1 MSSAYKASRKAAR
14 EEKDGAADGRG
25 PYGRSVHL
33 PPPQKVTSSSTS
45 TSVPAPSPS
54 APGAAPPADAVA
66 TLWVG
71 SLQPSV
77 TDDDLFDAFAPYGFV
92 TDVNL
97 TEQRSAAG
105 GPTAFVKYTFRDE
118 AEAALSAS
126 LNRQLLVKGK
136 AVMCRWAD
144 KDIVSLA
151 QLKSAALSAQ
161 QQTPSASPLTS
172 VPVGL
177 NGAQSSV
184 AGCNFI
190 APKIWIGNLPIGTN
204 EDDLRKV
211 CRGSGAELVDVIIH
225 KKPSQYGQLSGFL
238 RFKTQLETDMML
250 KAISSGAIM
259 VRGAVMKA
267 DWAKGQS

>member
-1 MSSAYKASRKAAR
+1 M
-14 EEKDGAADGRG
+14 
-25 PYGRSVHL
+25 
-33 PPPQKVTSSSTS
+33 
-45 TSVPAPSPS
+45 
-54 APGAAPPADAVA
+54 A

-77 TDDDLFDAFAPYGFV
+77 SDDDIFDAFAPYGFV

-97 TEQRSAAG
+97 SEKQAAAG
-105 GPTAFVKYTFRDE
+105 GLTAYVKYTFRDE

-151 QLKSAALSAQ
+151 QLKSAALSVQ
-161 QQTPSASPLTS
+161 QQTPSVSSLTS
-172 VPVGL
+172 APPTFSSGH
-177 NGAQSSV
+177 SSV

-190 APKIWIGNLPIGTN
+190 APKIWIGNLPMGTS
-204 EDDLRKV
+204 EVDLRSV

-250 KAISSGAIM
+250 KAISSGAIV

-267 DWAKGQS
+267 DWAKGQRHFD